1 MHSRDKIFLAS
12 GVILA
17 VGGAVLTLVWGTEA
31 GVIALLALSF
41 VILVVVLLQRRQ
53 LARIQQRTLA
63 ILNFQQAVKELPKTS
78 SVKSTSRS
86 QTSAKGTQEDLAIA
100 TRKIVGLLQAQHVA
114 LELLHEKMERND
126 D

>member
-53 LARIQQRTLA
+53 LAWIQQRTLA

-78 SVKSTSRS
+78 TVRSTSRS
-86 QTSAKGTQEDLAIA
+86 QISAEGTQEDLTKAL
-100 TRKIVGLLQAQHVA
+100 RKCI
-114 LELLHEKMERND
+114 
-126 D
+126 